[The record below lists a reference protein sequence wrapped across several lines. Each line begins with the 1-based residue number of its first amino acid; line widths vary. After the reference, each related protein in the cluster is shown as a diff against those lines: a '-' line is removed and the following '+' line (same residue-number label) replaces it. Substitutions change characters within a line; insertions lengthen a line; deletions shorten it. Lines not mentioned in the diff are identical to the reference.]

1 MPPITYG
8 INSISPTTG
17 YVSGSSK
24 TATINWTDQFVFY
37 QDMGDG
43 TYYYAATFNL
53 YSAASGGTDHGQI
66 GSYSNTFSS
75 NTSPLTVSASI
86 SLSIPSGLSTGTY
99 YVGRPINN
107 TTRKAISVTAA
118 AANITISFDIN
129 SGTGTTPT
137 SLVQA
142 SGTSFTL
149 PSSSGFSKNGYTFSS
164 WNTNS
169 SGTGTNYTAG
179 QSYTF
184 NNTTTLYAK
193 WTANTYSILINEN
206 GGGAVSDTSY
216 TVSTSSQDKTFSRP
230 TAPTGQEFSSWSIT
244 QNSNPV
250 SSITGDNTITVAA
263 NAYGNITIQ
272 ANWSYINYTITYDLQ
287 GGSGAHGNP
296 TSYTYVT
303 PTITL
308 DEFINQGN
316 FGRTGYTFVGWFD
329 APSGGNQVT
338 TIPQYSTGN
347 ITLYARWSIINYTI
361 AYVLGGGTNAAG
373 NPATYNIESATIT
386 FADPTRTGYT
396 FGGWYTEAAFTNS
409 ITEIASGSTG
419 GITIYAKWTPIT
431 YNISYVL
438 DGGTNSA
445 NNPGTYNIES
455 ATITLEEATKTG
467 YTFNEWYSDS
477 GFTTQVTEITSGS
490 VGNITLYAKFTINQY
505 EVKFINNGTEIQVTD
520 EDYGTTITAP
530 ADPTRTDPKKRYIF
544 LGWHTNMSST
554 TPLSSLGTVI
564 VPNPPVTNTFYAIY
578 AQFKSSLK
586 INGNDVNIKVG
597 STQVKKVYK
606 NNVIIWEDYNE

>member
-8 INSISPTTG
+8 VTNVNPSTGFISGQSQTST
-17 YVSGSSK
+17 V
-24 TATINWTDQFVFY
+24 TFNDQFPFY

-43 TYYYAATFNL
+43 TYYYSTPFRL
-53 YSAASGGTDHGQI
+53 YSAASGGTDYGQI
-66 GSYSNTFSS
+66 GTYSNNFSS
-75 NTSPLTVSASI
+75 DTSPLLVSASV
-86 SLSIPSGLSTGTY
+86 SLTMPTGLTTGTY
-99 YVGRPINN
+99 YVGRPIVG
-107 TTRKAISVTAA
+107 TVRYAISVTAA
-118 AANITISFDIN
+118 VSNITISFNIN
-129 SGTGTTPT
+129 GGTGTTPT

-142 SGTSFTL
+142 PGTSFTL
-149 PSSSGFSKNGYTFSS
+149 PSSSGFSRNGYTFSS

-184 NNTTTLYAK
+184 NNNTTLYAK

-206 GGGAVSDTSY
+206 GGSAVSDTSY
-216 TVSTSSQDKTFSRP
+216 TVSTNSQEKTFSRP

-263 NAYGNITIQ
+263 NAYGDITIK

-296 TSYTYVT
+296 TSYTYIT

-308 DEFINQGN
+308 DQLIDQGD
-316 FGRTGYTFVGWFD
+316 FGRTGYTFVGWFT
-329 APSGGNQVT
+329 AATGGTQVT

-347 ITLYARWSIINYTI
+347 ITLYARWSIINYSI
-361 AYVLGGGTNAAG
+361 AYVLNGGTNAAG

-409 ITEIASGSTG
+409 ITQIVSGSTG

-431 YNISYVL
+431 YTITYVL
-438 DGGTNSA
+438 DGGTNSV
-445 NNPGTYNIES
+445 NNPGTYTIET
-455 ATITLEEATKTG
+455 ATITLENATKSG
-467 YTFNEWYSDS
+467 YTFNEWYSDA
-477 GFTTQVTEITSGS
+477 GFTNQVTQIANGS
-490 VGNITLYAKFTINQY
+490 TGNRTLYAKFTINGY
-505 EVKFINNGTEIQVTD
+505 TVTFVNNGENYVVL
-520 EDYGTTITAP
+520 EDQEFGSAITAP
-530 ADPTRTDPKKRYIF
+530 TPNPTKTDPKNRYIF
-544 LGWHTNMSST
+544 LGWNTNMSAT
-554 TPLSSLGTVI
+554 TPLASLGTV
-564 VPNPPVTNTFYAIY
+564 PVDGITFYAIY
-578 AQFKSSLK
+578 ESFVSGLK
-586 INGNDVNIKVG
+586 INLKDVNIKVG
-597 STQVKKVYK
+597 TTQVKAVYK
-606 NNVIIWEDYNE
+606 GDVLIWEDYNE

>member
-8 INSISPTTG
+8 VTNVNPSTGFISGQSQTST
-17 YVSGSSK
+17 V
-24 TATINWTDQFVFY
+24 TFNDQFPFY

-43 TYYYAATFNL
+43 TYYYSTPFRL
-53 YSAASGGTDHGQI
+53 YSAASGGTDYGQI
-66 GSYSNTFSS
+66 GTYSNNFSS
-75 NTSPLTVSASI
+75 DTSPLLVSASV
-86 SLSIPSGLSTGTY
+86 SLTMPTGLTTGTY
-99 YVGRPINN
+99 YVGRPIVG
-107 TTRKAISVTAA
+107 TVRYAISVTAA
-118 AANITISFDIN
+118 ISNITISFNIN
-129 SGTGTTPT
+129 GGTGTTPT

-142 SGTSFTL
+142 PGTSFTL
-149 PSSSGFSKNGYTFSS
+149 PSSSGFSRNGYTFSS

-184 NNTTTLYAK
+184 NNNTTLYAK

-206 GGGAVSDTSY
+206 GGSAVSDTSY
-216 TVSTSSQDKTFSRP
+216 TVSTNSQEKTFSRP

-263 NAYGNITIQ
+263 NAYGDITIK

-296 TSYTYVT
+296 TSYTYIT

-308 DEFINQGN
+308 DQLIDQGD
-316 FGRTGYTFVGWFD
+316 FGRTGYTFVGWFT
-329 APSGGNQVT
+329 AATGGTQVT

-347 ITLYARWSIINYTI
+347 ITLYARWSIINYSI
-361 AYVLGGGTNAAG
+361 AYVLNGGTNAAG

-409 ITEIASGSTG
+409 ITQIVSGSTG

-431 YNISYVL
+431 YTITYVL
-438 DGGTNSA
+438 DGGTNSV
-445 NNPGTYNIES
+445 NNPGTYTIET
-455 ATITLEEATKTG
+455 ATINLENATKSG
-467 YTFNEWYSDS
+467 YTFNEWYSDA
-477 GFTTQVTEITSGS
+477 GFTNQVTQIANGS
-490 VGNITLYAKFTINQY
+490 TGNRTLYAKFTINGY
-505 EVKFINNGTEIQVTD
+505 TVTFVNNGENYVVL
-520 EDYGTTITAP
+520 EDQEFGSAITAP
-530 ADPTRTDPKKRYIF
+530 TPNPTKTDPKNRYIF
-544 LGWHTNMSST
+544 LGWNTNMSAT
-554 TPLSSLGTVI
+554 TPLASLGTV
-564 VPNPPVTNTFYAIY
+564 PVDGITFYAIY
-578 AQFKSSLK
+578 ESFVSGLK
-586 INGNDVNIKVG
+586 INLKDVNIKVG
-597 STQVKKVYK
+597 TTQVKAVYK
-606 NNVIIWEDYNE
+606 GDVLIWEDYNE